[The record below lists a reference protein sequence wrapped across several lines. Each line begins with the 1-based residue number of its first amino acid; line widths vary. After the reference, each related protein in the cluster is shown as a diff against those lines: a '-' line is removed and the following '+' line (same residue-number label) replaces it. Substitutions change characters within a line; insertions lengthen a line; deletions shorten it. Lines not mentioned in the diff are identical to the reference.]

1 MAQKE
6 TFLKI
11 IKLSSSIESFFTTAN
26 SINKD
31 LDKYTDPKPDYK
43 YSTVCF
49 GSVMKCVKYN
59 YTWKE

>member
-1 MAQKE
+1 MAQKG

-11 IKLSSSIESFFTTAN
+11 HKIESFFTTAN
-26 SINKD
+26 SITVD

-49 GSVMKCVKYN
+49 GSVMKCAQYI